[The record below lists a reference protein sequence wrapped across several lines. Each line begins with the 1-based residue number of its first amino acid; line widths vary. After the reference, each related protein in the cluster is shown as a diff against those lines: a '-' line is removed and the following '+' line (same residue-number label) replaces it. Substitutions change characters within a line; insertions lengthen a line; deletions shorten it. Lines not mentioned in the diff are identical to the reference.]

1 MVSEI
6 TEPEMCLHPM
16 GILGRQDITRGPRA
30 EAARDGG
37 TKDAFRSTIPAC
49 TSALSRASGWFF
61 SPARAKGLFQL
72 FQVSGHLGWFCP
84 SAPRP
89 CSPDPSHRTR

>member
-49 TSALSRASGWFF
+49 TSALS
-61 SPARAKGLFQL
+61 
-72 FQVSGHLGWFCP
+72 
-84 SAPRP
+84 
-89 CSPDPSHRTR
+89 